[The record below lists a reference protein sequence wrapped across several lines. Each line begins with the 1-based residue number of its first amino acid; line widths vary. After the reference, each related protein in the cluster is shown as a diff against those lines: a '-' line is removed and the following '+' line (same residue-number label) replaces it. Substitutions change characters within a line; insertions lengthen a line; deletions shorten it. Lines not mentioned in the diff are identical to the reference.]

1 MIIFVDGIDGSG
13 KTTLIRHLATAL
25 NSSGIE
31 AVVSSP
37 LWRYLPTIAA
47 PEQFASWVVSTP
59 GMDVAEALIGAM
71 IDRLDDLRD
80 LSVAQD
86 RVRLV
91 DRGPKTV
98 YASARAH
105 ACERRTAIEPLRER
119 LAASVRALTDV
130 QPCLAIELGDG
141 VEALR
146 TALPRLTPHQTVTLG
161 YLGYLQAFVT
171 EMHTF
176 GDWPGLPTQRLDV
189 SMSAESNCAAVLKSL
204 RFPSPR
210 NGRADAGAA
219 VPANRRDWRT

>member
-37 LWRYLPTIAA
+37 LWRYLPMIAA

-86 RVRLV
+86 RVHLV

-105 ACERRTAIEPLRER
+105 AHERHTAFEPLREN

-130 QPCLAIELGDG
+130 QPCVAIELGEG
-141 VEALR
+141 EEALQM
-146 TALPRLTPHQTVTLG
+146 ALPRLTSSQTVTPG
-161 YLGYLQAFVT
+161 YLRYLQAFAI

-189 SMSAESNCAAVLKSL
+189 SVSAEFNCATVIESL
-204 RFPSPR
+204 RLPTIR
-210 NGRADAGAA
+210 NGRADVGEAA
-219 VPANRRDWRT
+219 PANRRGRQA